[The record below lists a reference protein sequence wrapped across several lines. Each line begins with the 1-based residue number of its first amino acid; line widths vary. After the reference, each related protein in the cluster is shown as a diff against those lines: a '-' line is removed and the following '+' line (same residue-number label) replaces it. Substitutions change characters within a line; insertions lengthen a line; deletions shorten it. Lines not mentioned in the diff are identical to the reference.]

1 MRRRIGMSAVA
12 AVVALLA
19 LVAAGCG
26 GGGKSSS
33 ATTSHLVT
41 TSETTAPA
49 TTSSS
54 GAGTVS
60 TTDWSNG
67 FCSAVSNWG
76 TSIRTAGQALQ
87 GTPSTSSLRGAV
99 AQIKNA
105 NQTLVASLKSLGAPD
120 ITGGSQVK
128 ASVDELATTL
138 KTHSDAISSAMA
150 SVGSPG
156 ELRAAAGTLS
166 ANLIA
171 MGTAFKS
178 ALTQLKSVNR
188 QNGGSF
194 KKTFDQAPACKKL
207 KSQQQQ
213 QVGG

>member
-12 AVVALLA
+12 AVVVLLA

-26 GGGKSSS
+26 GSKKSSNS
-33 ATTSHLVT
+33 ASGTTAAV
-41 TSETTAPA
+41 TTAPA

-54 GAGTVS
+54 GGGTMSV
-60 TTDWSNG
+60 TDWSNG
-67 FCSAVSNWG
+67 FCSAVSAWG
-76 TSIRTAGQALQ
+76 TSIRNAGAALQ
-87 GTPSTSSLRGAV
+87 GTPSKSALQGAV

-128 ASVDELATTL
+128 SAVDELASTL
-138 KTHSDAISSAMA
+138 KTHADAISSAMA

-156 ELRAAAGTLS
+156 ELRAAAGTLA
-166 ANLIA
+166 ANLTA
-171 MGTAFKS
+171 MGTAFNS
-178 ALTQLKSVNR
+178 ALTSLKSVDR

-194 KKTFDQAPACKKL
+194 KKNFDQAPSCKKL

-213 QVGG
+213 SVGG